1 MRKENQAMRAE
12 AQAAPALSETQGQG
26 ALFRGHKDSVFRLLF
41 NDKEHAL
48 ELYSAISGKHYE
60 PESTAFRFTTL
71 EEVILKTKKND
82 ISFLLEDAF
91 IIMLEHQSTLSRSL
105 TIRYLLYYA
114 DTIQR
119 DIPNRDFYK
128 ASVKI
133 PRPTFIVL
141 YNGTEEIPDTM
152 RLRLSENYLGEGKN
166 DLQLEL
172 TVYNINEGRNQEIM
186 EQCRTLQEYSRFVA
200 KVREWVGRASG
211 PLTERELNEMFCTC
225 MKEGILVDFLEKYG
239 TEVISMLYMEMTE
252 EEARD
257 LARED
262 GYETGHKSGLAEGL
276 AEGRAEIIRSMKASG
291 MSVDEIAEIT
301 GLTAETIEFLAA
313 ETDTPNAE

>member
-1 MRKENQAMRAE
+1 M
-12 AQAAPALSETQGQG
+12 
-26 ALFRGHKDSVFRLLF
+26 
-41 NDKEHAL
+41 
-48 ELYSAISGKHYE
+48 
-60 PESTAFRFTTL
+60 
-71 EEVILKTKKND
+71 
-82 ISFLLEDAF
+82 
-91 IIMLEHQSTLSRSL
+91 
-105 TIRYLLYYA
+105 
-114 DTIQR
+114 
-119 DIPNRDFYK
+119 
-128 ASVKI
+128 
-133 PRPTFIVL
+133 
-141 YNGTEEIPDTM
+141 
-152 RLRLSENYLGEGKN
+152 
-166 DLQLEL
+166 
-172 TVYNINEGRNQEIM
+172 YNINEGRNQEIM

-262 GYETGHKSGLAEGL
+262 GYEAGHKSGLAEGRRFGL

-301 GLTAETIEFLAA
+301 GLTAETIESLGA

>member
-1 MRKENQAMRAE
+1 MRKENQAMGAE

-71 EEVILKTKKND
+71 EEVILKTQKND

-152 RLRLSENYLGEGKN
+152 TMRLSENYLGEGKN

-200 KVREWVGRASG
+200 KCGSGSAGRRV
-211 PLTERELNEMFCTC
+211 P
-225 MKEGILVDFLEKYG
+225 
-239 TEVISMLYMEMTE
+239 
-252 EEARD
+252 
-257 LARED
+257 
-262 GYETGHKSGLAEGL
+262 
-276 AEGRAEIIRSMKASG
+276 
-291 MSVDEIAEIT
+291 
-301 GLTAETIEFLAA
+301 
-313 ETDTPNAE
+313 